1 MRLDWPNNYLHV
13 LGPDTDIPT
22 PRPSYAITTKAT
34 GTDVAGMTA
43 AALASTSY
51 LYATLANDTNY
62 ASALSTAAQ
71 SVYNLAE
78 TQPFQ
83 VYTKSV
89 SAAAGLYQTNSFA
102 SQLVYG
108 ALWLYKATGNTTY
121 RDKAANYY
129 DQFKLGSVSVTP
141 MDWSDATGAV
151 HVLGAQLDPTK
162 YAAGAKKWLDT
173 MTSSSSGSPCTF
185 TRGGMLWCNG
195 YSNSNAMVPL
205 QDTALL
211 ALLYSR
217 HNPSTSEQYVKFA
230 SKQID
235 YMLGGNYM

>member
-1 MRLDWPNNYLHV
+1 
-13 LGPDTDIPT
+13 
-22 PRPSYAITTKAT
+22 
-34 GTDVAGMTA
+34 MTA
-43 AALASTSY
+43 AALASASY
-51 LYATLANDTNY
+51 LFGTLANDTNY

-78 TQPFQ
+78 AQPFQ
-83 VYTKSV
+83 IYTKSV

-121 RDKAANYY
+121 RDKASHYY
-129 DQFKLGSVSVTP
+129 DQFKLDSVSVTP

-151 HVLGAQLDPTK
+151 HVLGTQLDTAK
-162 YAAGAKKWLDT
+162 YATAAKKWLDT
-173 MTSSSSGSPCTF
+173 ITTSSSGSPCTF

-195 YSNSNAMVPL
+195 YSKSNAMVPL
-205 QDTALL
+205 QDTSLL

-217 HNPSTSEQYVKFA
+217 QDPSNSKQYVEFA
-230 SKQID
+230 AKQID